1 MFTLPLLVAL
11 NTFVSAIVLFESLCV
26 MNKMSSQTPHKLRI
40 AYLLLS
46 IGAVHTPFAATV
58 PSLLMNLSI
67 AYLLFIHQPR
77 QDILSGNQKHF
88 LQVGKTHG

>member
-1 MFTLPLLVAL
+1 MFTLPLLVVL
-11 NTFVSAIVLFESLCV
+11 NTFVSAIILFESLCV
-26 MNKMSSQTPHKLRI
+26 MNKMSSHTPHKLRI

-67 AYLLFIHQPR
+67 AYLLFIHQPK
-77 QDILSGNQKHF
+77 QAILSGNQKHF
-88 LQVGKTHG
+88 FVGGKTHG